1 MRVALAQINTTV
13 GAHAANA
20 AKVAEWTARAA
31 DRGAELVLFPELAI
45 NGYPPADL
53 LELGD
58 FVAEGEATLHDLAR
72 RLKGGPVVV
81 VGFVES
87 HATDA
92 GLGRCNSLAWVEDG
106 SVRVVGRKSLLPNYD
121 VFDERRWFDPADQRT
136 VVTARGVPVGLS
148 ICEDLWNDERFWPRR
163 LYRLDPIAELRSKGA
178 EWVVNGSASPFEIGK
193 PRLRR
198 AMVTA
203 AAQHH
208 GLGVLYCN
216 LVGGNDSLVFDGHS
230 LVVAPDGTLLAQGR
244 GFDEDLLVVDLPPKD
259 DAKAARAK
267 TAAPAIPEPAAP
279 APGAETTWSDEEC
292 EEVLQALVLG
302 IRDYMRK
309 TGFERAVLGLS
320 GGIDS
325 ALTAVLAARAL
336 GARNVLGVA
345 MPSRFTSSMSDEDA
359 AILARR
365 LGTGFEVIPIEPI
378 ADAFRN
384 ALSPVLGGDH
394 RGVADENLQARVR
407 GTLLMAISNK
417 LGHLLLTTGNKSEI
431 SVGYCTLYGD
441 MCGGLAPIGDVPKTM
456 VMRLSEHVNRA
467 GEVIPRRSIDRP
479 PTAELREN
487 QKDEDSLPP
496 YAVLDKV
503 LRDLVV
509 ERLGVADQVAR
520 GTPEGLARDVRRLLF
535 GAEFKRRQSAPVL
548 KVTPKAFGAGWR
560 FPIAQ
565 RFGRR

>member
-1 MRVALAQINTTV
+1 V
-13 GAHAANA
+13 
-20 AKVAEWTARAA
+20 
-31 DRGAELVLFPELAI
+31 
-45 NGYPPADL
+45 
-53 LELGD
+53 
-58 FVAEGEATLHDLAR
+58 
-72 RLKGGPVVV
+72 
-81 VGFVES
+81 
-87 HATDA
+87 
-92 GLGRCNSLAWVEDG
+92 
-106 SVRVVGRKSLLPNYD
+106 
-121 VFDERRWFDPADQRT
+121 
-136 VVTARGVPVGLS
+136 
-148 ICEDLWNDERFWPRR
+148 
-163 LYRLDPIAELRSKGA
+163 
-178 EWVVNGSASPFEIGK
+178 
-193 PRLRR
+193 
-198 AMVTA
+198 
-203 AAQHH
+203 
-208 GLGVLYCN
+208 LGV
-216 LVGGNDSLVFDGHS
+216 
-230 LVVAPDGTLLAQGR
+230 
-244 GFDEDLLVVDLPPKD
+244 
-259 DAKAARAK
+259 
-267 TAAPAIPEPAAP
+267 
-279 APGAETTWSDEEC
+279 
-292 EEVLQALVLG
+292 
-302 IRDYMRK
+302 RDYMRK

-325 ALTAVLAARAL
+325 ALTAVIAARAL

-378 ADAFRN
+378 ADSLRN

-417 LGHLLLTTGNKSEI
+417 LGHLLLTTGNKSEL

-441 MCGGLAPIGDVPKTM
+441 MCGGLAPIGDVPKTR
-456 VMRLSEHVNRA
+456 VTRLSEHVNRA
-467 GEVIPRRSIDRP
+467 GEVIPRRSIERP

-509 ERLGVADQVAR
+509 DRLGVAEQVAR
-520 GTPEGLARDVRRLLF
+520 GSPEGLVRDVRRLLF

>member
-20 AKVAEWTARAA
+20 AKIAEWSARAA
-31 DRGAELVLFPELAI
+31 DRGADLVLFPELAI
-45 NGYPPADL
+45 NGYPPGDL
-53 LELGD
+53 VEMGD

-72 RLKGGPVVV
+72 RLSGGPIVV

-106 SVRVVGRKSLLPNYD
+106 AVRVVGRKSLLPNYD
-121 VFDERRWFDPADQRT
+121 VFDERRWFDPADART
-136 VVTARGVPVGLS
+136 VVTARDVPVGLS

-163 LYRLDPIAELRSKGA
+163 LYRLDPIAELRAKGA
-178 EWVVNGSASPFEIGK
+178 EWVLNGSASPFEMGK
-193 PRLRR
+193 PKLRR
-198 AMVTA
+198 AMLSA

-208 GLGVLYCN
+208 GLGVVYCN
-216 LVGGNDSLVFDGHS
+216 LVGGNDSLVFDGNS
-230 LVVAPDGTLLAQGR
+230 MVVAPDGTLLAQGR
-244 GFDEDLLVVDLPPKD
+244 GFDEDLVVVDLPRRE
-259 DAKAARAK
+259 DAKAARPAPPA
-267 TAAPAIPEPAAP
+267 AAPGPARD
-279 APGAETTWSDEEC
+279 DEC
-292 EEVLQALVLG
+292 DEVLHALVLG
-302 IRDYMRK
+302 VRDYMRK

-325 ALTAVLAARAL
+325 ALTAVIAARAL

-359 AILARR
+359 ATLARR
-365 LGTGFEVIPIEPI
+365 LGIGFEVIPIEPI

-407 GTLLMAISNK
+407 GALLMAISNK
-417 LGHLLLTTGNKSEI
+417 LGHLLLTTGNKSEL

-441 MCGGLAPIGDVPKTM
+441 MCGGLAPIGDVPKTL
-456 VMRLSEHVNRA
+456 VTRLSEHVNRA
-467 GEVIPRRSIDRP
+467 GEVIPRRSLERP

-496 YAVLDKV
+496 YTVLDPV

-509 ERLGVADQVAR
+509 ERLGVGEQVAH
-520 GTPEGLARDVRRLLF
+520 GSPDALVRETRRMLF
-535 GAEFKRRQSAPVL
+535 AAEFKRRQAAPVL
-548 KVTPKAFGAGWR
+548 KVTPKAFGSGWR

-565 RFGRR
+565 RFGRGDARAATPH